1 MLQSKVLMAN
11 RRQAGFTLVE
21 IIVALAIASL
31 LLVIAFSGQRGLRS
45 RAQFDGTIDQV
56 VASVATAHSKAT
68 AGVNTAGPGDGS
80 KNCTGVVGGN
90 DYVFAGVAWNAVDAA
105 GITSI
110 TLDYYAATRK
120 TPTAACI
127 FSSDNITLPSSLR
140 VDVPGAMRRLLFVRD
155 DFGSLNIC
163 KSSGSAGSS
172 SASFEKGL
180 CQGPSVIVSTHIL
193 TFSDA
198 EGHKAQ
204 VQIDPGGLAKR
215 LN

>member
-11 RRQAGFTLVE
+11 RKQAGFTLVE

-31 LLVIAFSGQRGLRS
+31 LLIIAFSGQRGLRS

-80 KNCTGVVGGN
+80 QNCTGAVGGN

-110 TLDYYAATRK
+110 TLDYYAATRNAL
-120 TPTAACI
+120 PAACI
-127 FSSDNITLPSSLR
+127 FSSDSITLPSSVR

-172 SASFEKGL
+172 SASFQKGL
-180 CQGPSVIVSTHIL
+180 CQAPSAVVLTHIL